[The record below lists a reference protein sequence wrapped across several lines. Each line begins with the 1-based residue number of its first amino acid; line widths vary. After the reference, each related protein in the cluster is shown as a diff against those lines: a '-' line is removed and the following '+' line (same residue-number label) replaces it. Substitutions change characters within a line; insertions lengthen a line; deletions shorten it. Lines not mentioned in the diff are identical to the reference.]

1 MLCALPVPEAKNPAV
16 RLREG
21 CEALC
26 AVLATSAFRPSA
38 FRAQAVV

>member
-21 CEALC
+21 CGFMCC
-26 AVLATSAFRPSA
+26 AGAASAFRPSA